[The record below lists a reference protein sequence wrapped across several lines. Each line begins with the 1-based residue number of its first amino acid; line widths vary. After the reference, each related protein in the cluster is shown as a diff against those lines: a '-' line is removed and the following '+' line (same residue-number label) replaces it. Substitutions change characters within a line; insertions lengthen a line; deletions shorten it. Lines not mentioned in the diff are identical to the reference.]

1 MRSKYRVIFH
11 MDYIHCVIH
20 IILPQKLENLQFN
33 SCLVIILLFVFY
45 NFQCNLFF
53 FFMVETLDS
62 YSETTLSQKTQNF
75 ISVSNMIFKCYSI
88 ISFAV
93 VESKVWVFLIA
104 TSAGSCTVLTLLNR
118 DLIHHGLYL
127 FDALSEIVYLWIV

>member
-1 MRSKYRVIFH
+1 MRSKHRVIFH
-11 MDYIHCVIH
+11 MDYIHCVIN

-53 FFMVETLDS
+53 LFMVETLDS
-62 YSETTLSQKTQNF
+62 YSETTLPQKTQNF
-75 ISVSNMIFKCYSI
+75 ISESNMIFECYSI
-88 ISFAV
+88 VPFAV

-118 DLIHHGLYL
+118 DLIHHRLYL